1 MIVVHSSIW
10 PGFLLAALLVAAG
23 NGAAEAQGAPKTKS
37 TQTATGFPNA
47 LQGFQRNRNDPIKIE
62 ANALEVRDKDKTA
75 VFTGNV
81 MVQQGD
87 TQMRSKELIVHYAG
101 GAVPTQPAN
110 AQPVA
115 PQQIRRL
122 VANGGVIITTKD
134 QRATG
139 NTGIYDARANTMTLS
154 GNVVLLQGPNL
165 MRGDRLVVDLT
176 SGLSR
181 LDAEGKSTTPGRV
194 HGLFVPGS
202 VKETPREEP
211 PVPPGSPPKPLPIP
225 QRQ

>member
-1 MIVVHSSIW
+1 MSAMRPAIW
-10 PGFLLAALLVAAG
+10 PWLLIAALLVAVG
-23 NGAAEAQGAPKTKS
+23 NGPAAAQGAPKAKS
-37 TQTATGFPNA
+37 TQTTTGISNA
-47 LQGFQRNRNDPIKIE
+47 LQGFQRNRTDPIKIE

-81 MVQQGD
+81 IVQQGD
-87 TQMRSKELIVHYAG
+87 TQMRCKDLTVYYEG
-101 GAVPTQPAN
+101 GALPTQSAKAP
-110 AQPVA
+110 PVA

-139 NTGIYDARANTMTLS
+139 NVGIYDARANTMTLS

-165 MRGDRLVVDLT
+165 MRGDRLVVNLT

-202 VKETPREEP
+202 VKEPPREQ